1 MTLAI
6 FDLDNTLLNGDSD
19 HAWGEFL
26 VAQGHVDETDYRRQ
40 NDEFYRQYQAGT
52 LKIQDY
58 LSFALAPL
66 TQFDA
71 QQLATLRQQFMAE
84 IIEPMYLPKAA
95 ELLANHR
102 QQGHFLL
109 IITATNDFVTT
120 PIANWLGVDDIL
132 ATQAEIRNQRYTGQI
147 VGTPCFQQGKVTRLK
162 AWLETQQHSLDG
174 SYFYSD
180 SVNDLPLLE
189 LVESP
194 VVVDGDDALQQ
205 IAQQRQWPC
214 ISLRD

>member
-26 VAQGHVDETDYRRQ
+26 VAQGHVDEADYRRQ

-71 QQLATLRQQFMAE
+71 QQLAALHQQFMAE
-84 IIEPMYLPKAA
+84 IITPMYLPKAA
-95 ELLANHR
+95 ELLAKHR
-102 QQGHFLL
+102 EQGHFLL

-162 AWLETQQHSLDG
+162 AWLKKQQHSLDG

-194 VVVDGDDALQQ
+194 VVVDGDDALQK

-214 ISLRD
+214 ISLRG

>member
-26 VAQGHVDETDYRRQ
+26 VAQGHVDEADYRRQ

-71 QQLATLRQQFMAE
+71 QQLAALHQQFMAE
-84 IIEPMYLPKAA
+84 IITPMYLPKAA
-95 ELLANHR
+95 ELLAKHR
-102 QQGHFLL
+102 EQGHFLL

-162 AWLETQQHSLDG
+162 AWLELQQHSLDG

-194 VVVDGDDALQQ
+194 VVVDGDDALQK

-214 ISLRD
+214 ISLRG